1 MYFHEFIYKSY
12 SALLI
17 LVFFLYEMN
26 KKWLLLCFS
35 FPILYRTF
43 GGKLLCHL
51 WLAFSKQLWSR
62 ASFSFWV
69 FICCFASVLSK
80 ELLMAVNSRLRFPM
94 LLPQSWTLL
103 FVPSQFLQT
112 ELFGQAELVDLAGN
126 ILLKVLIQVK
136 NGI

>member
-26 KKWLLLCFS
+26 RKWLLLCFS
-35 FPILYRTF
+35 FPVLYRTF
-43 GGKLLCHL
+43 GAKLLCHL
-51 WLAFSKQLWSR
+51 WLAFSRQLRSR

-80 ELLMAVNSRLRFPM
+80 ELLMAVNSKLRFSM

-103 FVPSQFLQT
+103 FVPSQFLQ
-112 ELFGQAELVDLAGN
+112 FGQAVWTG
-126 ILLKVLIQVK
+126 
-136 NGI
+136 